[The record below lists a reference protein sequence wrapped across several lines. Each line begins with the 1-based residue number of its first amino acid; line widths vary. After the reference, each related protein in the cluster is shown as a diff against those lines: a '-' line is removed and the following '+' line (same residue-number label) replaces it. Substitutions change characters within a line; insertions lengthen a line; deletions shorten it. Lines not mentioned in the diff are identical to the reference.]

1 MSTNSKR
8 GNKNTFNK
16 SRIGGPNRSKG
27 RGINGPNNS
36 KGSKDK
42 TIKDTKGYWAYSFF
56 QKIGKGGLSINEQ
69 VIKTRLYNSKFN
81 PFNIQQ
87 QVQDLEL
94 KLQ

>member
-42 TIKDTKGYWAYSFF
+42 TIKDTKGYWAY
-56 QKIGKGGLSINEQ
+56 
-69 VIKTRLYNSKFN
+69 
-81 PFNIQQ
+81 
-87 QVQDLEL
+87 
-94 KLQ
+94 